1 MDKFNST
8 KPKFP
13 LVSHYMLR
21 VPTRYF
27 LFLLFCK
34 LLWILIPT
42 KILSQSWGT
51 IQNSFFI
58 VRWHMNHKQMTM
70 WIILYIYNTRKE
82 HSNDPNS
89 AQLIMSLTK
98 TVKKKIVKE
107 INWGTVCSKAQIDVI
122 AACFVEKNQKQKVE
136 WHLPLGQFFV
146 FNLL

>member
-1 MDKFNST
+1 
-8 KPKFP
+8 
-13 LVSHYMLR
+13 
-21 VPTRYF
+21 
-27 LFLLFCK
+27 
-34 LLWILIPT
+34 
-42 KILSQSWGT
+42 
-51 IQNSFFI
+51 
-58 VRWHMNHKQMTM
+58 MTM

-136 WHLPLGQFFV
+136 
-146 FNLL
+146 